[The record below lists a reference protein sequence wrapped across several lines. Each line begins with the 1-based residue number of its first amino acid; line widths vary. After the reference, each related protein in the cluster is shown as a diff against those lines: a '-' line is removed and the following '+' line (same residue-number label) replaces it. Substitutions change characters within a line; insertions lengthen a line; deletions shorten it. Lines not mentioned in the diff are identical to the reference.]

1 MSTGSRTCDP
11 GTSYSRKIFSA
22 LLRTTASV
30 ETPHSILHAA
40 ASESHSMP
48 QKNLDTALDIV
59 VHYIKPLSCG
69 GCESSV
75 VVVDLARRFDVLAL
89 AQQVDEPHLQDSL
102 SRLHIVHCQCP
113 EALFCTVE
121 KLMLSAMPI
130 ALLAVCLA
138 PMHRWH
144 SPQANMQLAHLQE
157 LATAHGVRFYAMA
170 PTVRL
175 RNSHFVCE

>member
-30 ETPHSILHAA
+30 ETPHSMLHAA

-102 SRLHIVHCQCP
+102 SRLHIP
-113 EALFCTVE
+113 
-121 KLMLSAMPI
+121 
-130 ALLAVCLA
+130 